1 MYQHFKSRVSCT
13 CIINMELM
21 ATKYKVSLT
30 ICYCSSRKHSLST
43 IKEQLITNCYLC
55 SSACGIIRS
64 KYLQLSKK
72 LCWESG
78 EDILNPPNQAIVTVS
93 VYSL

>member
-1 MYQHFKSRVSCT
+1 
-13 CIINMELM
+13 MELM

-78 EDILNPPNQAIVTVS
+78 EDILNLKDMLNPPNQAIVTVS

>member
-1 MYQHFKSRVSCT
+1 
-13 CIINMELM
+13 M
-21 ATKYKVSLT
+21 ATKYEVGLT
-30 ICYCSSRKHSLST
+30 ICYCYSRKHSLST

-55 SSACGIIRS
+55 SSPCGIIKS
-64 KYLQLSKK
+64 KYLQLLKK

-78 EDILNPPNQAIVTVS
+78 EDMLNLKDMLNPPNQEIVTVS